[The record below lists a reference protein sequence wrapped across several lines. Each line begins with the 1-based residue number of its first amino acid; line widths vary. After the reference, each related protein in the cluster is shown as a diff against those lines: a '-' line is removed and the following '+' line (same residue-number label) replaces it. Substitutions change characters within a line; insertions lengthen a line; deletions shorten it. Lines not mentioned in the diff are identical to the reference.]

1 MPDNE
6 IETEDDTEEQESV
19 RPNSSADNC
28 VWTSTG
34 TESEDEG
41 SNGEDDWHPPGETT
55 EEEGA
60 TEDEEDISENQNYI

>member
-6 IETEDDTEEQESV
+6 LETDNETEEQESP
-19 RPNSSADNC
+19 RPNNSAENY

-41 SNGEDDWHPPGETT
+41 SNGEDDWHPAGETT
-55 EEEGA
+55 EEESG
-60 TEDEEDISENQNYI
+60 TEDQEDISENQNHI